1 MADRRPISNTL
12 RFATL
17 HRFNFKCAYC
27 GATASETELVIDHLK
42 PVASGGD
49 NNPRNLVAACVLCN
63 AGKSDLV
70 LKHMPP
76 LPALTRHQPIR
87 DIDPFIADHREWERE
102 EAIAAQVLRALGEE
116 PIT

>member
-27 GATASETELVIDHLK
+27 GATASETELV
-42 PVASGGD
+42 
-49 NNPRNLVAACVLCN
+49 
-63 AGKSDLV
+63 
-70 LKHMPP
+70 KHMPP